1 MTERTSFFR
10 VVAALVALSFVGGC
24 VPSLKNNPSRDP
36 NLTLPSGFG
45 GEATSAG
52 PSVAAQQRW
61 ERFFADPHLRAL
73 IDEAL
78 KNNPE
83 LNIRLQETIIARA
96 EVGARRGEYM
106 PRVSGGATLGVEKVG
121 QTTSQGRSDE
131 AHGVPENML
140 NLGFGLRASWEVD
153 IWGRLRDAARAADFR
168 YLASVEA
175 RNFIVTEVVA
185 EIARSYWDLVAL
197 DKRLEIIALNIELQK
212 AVLAL
217 VIAKKAAARGTELE
231 VQRFQAE
238 VLENQS
244 RVFELERQRVVV
256 ENRINFLLGRFPQ
269 KVARGEDAFMV
280 NPPDI
285 VATGLPSELLD
296 NRPDV
301 RAAVNLLAA
310 AKIDTQVAKARFY
323 PSLSI
328 EAGVGFESFNALH
341 LLQTPESLAYNT
353 VGNLVAPLI
362 NRAGIEA
369 DYRAANARQIQAVYA
384 FERAVL
390 GAFADVANELAA
402 LDNLGRRYARIEE
415 QVATLDKA
423 VETAIVL
430 YQSARA
436 DYLDVLLTRRDL
448 IGAKI
453 ELIETR
459 KAQLQALADVYKAL
473 GGGWKT
479 KDQPEGQ
486 TAGTPPAVPPPAAPD
501 ETPKTSEGGAQ

>member
-1 MTERTSFFR
+1 MTDRTWTWR
-10 VVAALVALSFVGGC
+10 IVAALAALAFVGGC
-24 VPSLKNNPSRDP
+24 VPSLETNPSRDP
-36 NLTLPSGFG
+36 NLTLPAGLG
-45 GEATSAG
+45 GDAAPAG
-52 PSVAAQQRW
+52 PSVATQQHW
-61 ERFFADPHLRAL
+61 EGFFSDPHLRAL
-73 IDEAL
+73 IDAAL

-83 LNIRLQETIIARA
+83 LNIRLQETIIAQA
-96 EVGARRGEYM
+96 EVGARRGEYL
-106 PRVSGGATLGVEKVG
+106 PRVNGGATLGVEKVG

-153 IWGRLRDAARAADFR
+153 VWGRLRDAARAADHR

-175 RNFIVTEVVA
+175 RNFIITEVVA

-197 DKRLEIIALNIELQK
+197 DRRLEIIALNIELQK
-212 AVLAL
+212 SVLEL
-217 VIAKKAAARGTELE
+217 VVAKKAAARGTELE

-269 KVARGEDAFMV
+269 KVARGEAAFFV
-280 NPPDI
+280 DPPNI
-285 VATGLPSELLD
+285 VATGVPSELLD

-301 RAAVNLLAA
+301 RAAVNQLAA
-310 AKIDTQVAKARFY
+310 ARIDTQVAKARFY

-328 EAGVGFESFNALH
+328 EAGVGFESFNAMH
-341 LLQTPESLAYNT
+341 LLQTPESLAYNA
-353 VGNLVAPLI
+353 VGNLVAPLV

-369 DYRAANARQIQAVYA
+369 DYRAANARQIQAVFA

-402 LDNLGRRYARIEE
+402 LDNLGRRYERIKA
-415 QVATLDKA
+415 QVATLEQA
-423 VETAIVL
+423 VATAIVL
-430 YQSARA
+430 YQAARA

-448 IGAKI
+448 IGAQI

-459 KAQLQALADVYKAL
+459 KGQLQALADVYKAL

-479 KDQPEGQ
+479 KEVPKGPSAEGP
-486 TAGTPPAVPPPAAPD
+486 ANTPAEPPKAV
-501 ETPKTSEGGAQ
+501 KGGAP